1 MVSPPC
7 NGAMFSLLD
16 SAGKS
21 AFFCAHGER
30 TSALGATSRSFAE
43 FNGHGAVFVDNVQ
56 SYNTVE
62 PAIDLT
68 APSFLNICVENRGRA
83 ERQPIAVSY
92 QADSQRDEAA
102 IRESMFR
109 TATPTSR
116 GNTML

>member
-1 MVSPPC
+1 
-7 NGAMFSLLD
+7 MFSLLD

-21 AFFCAHGER
+21 ASFCAHGSELR
-30 TSALGATSRSFAE
+30 LLGQLRGLLRNSTVD
-43 FNGHGAVFVDNVQ
+43 GAVFVHNVQ

-68 APSFLNICVENRGRA
+68 APSLLNVCVENRVRA

-92 QADSQRDEAA
+92 QAGSQRDEAA